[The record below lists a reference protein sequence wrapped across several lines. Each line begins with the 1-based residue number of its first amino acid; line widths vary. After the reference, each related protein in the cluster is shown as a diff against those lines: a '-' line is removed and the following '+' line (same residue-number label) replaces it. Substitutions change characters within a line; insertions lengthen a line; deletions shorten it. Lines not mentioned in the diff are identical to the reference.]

1 MHIDI
6 PSAIPRTNSLLG
18 RCIGK
23 LFLKLTGWQIKGAF
37 PNMPKF
43 VAAVAPHTS
52 NWDFFIALAV
62 KLACDLEVKFLGK
75 HTIFFWPFSVFLEK
89 WGGIAVN
96 RTSAQDVVSQVANKF
111 AHQDQLILGIAPE
124 GTRKYKPEWKS
135 GFLRIAYAA
144 GVPVVPM
151 AIDFST
157 KTFIVMPAINLTGE
171 LDVDLAQVKSCFN
184 QEMAKYPDNL
194 SG

>member
-1 MHIDI
+1 MYIDI
-6 PSAIPRTNSLLG
+6 PPAIPRTNSLVG

-23 LFLKLTGWQIKGAF
+23 LFLKLTGWQVKGAF
-37 PNMPKF
+37 PNIPKF

-96 RTSAQDVVSQVANKF
+96 RSSAHDVVVQIADKF
-111 AHQDQLILGIAPE
+111 AHHEQLILGIAPE
-124 GTRKYKPEWKS
+124 GTRKYQPEWKS

-144 GVPVVPM
+144 DVPIVPM

-157 KTFIVMPAINLTGE
+157 KTFIVMPAITLTGE
-171 LDVDLAQVKSCFN
+171 LDVDLTQIKSCFN
-184 QEMAKYPDNL
+184 KEMAKYPDDL